1 MTVQSRSRTEAAPR
15 FDERRA
21 PAAEVH
27 GVAMLTPPGDHRETT
42 RRGGASAV
50 PLIAP
55 ARLMAETRVAFR
67 REALAFVEAAAR
79 EERESVDV
87 DVGQTVEID
96 AGGLGLLVL
105 VQRRARTHGLPT
117 RLLHAR
123 EQVRRLLALTKL
135 DYLFE
140 FVD

>member
-1 MTVQSRSRTEAAPR
+1 MSSQPRSRTRHAAGHDEQRERAAEAPAVGTLPPPA
-15 FDERRA
+15 ERRQASPGRTIPEPLTA
-21 PAAEVH
+21 P
-27 GVAMLTPPGDHRETT
+27 T
-42 RRGGASAV
+42 
-50 PLIAP
+50 
-55 ARLMAETRVAFR
+55 RLMAETRVTFR
-67 REALAFVEAAAR
+67 REALAYVEEAALDGR
-79 EERESVDV
+79 GSVDV

>member
-1 MTVQSRSRTEAAPR
+1 
-15 FDERRA
+15 
-21 PAAEVH
+21 
-27 GVAMLTPPGDHRETT
+27 MLTPPGDRETT

-50 PLIAP
+50 PLTAP

-105 VQRRARTHGLPT
+105 VQRRGRTHGLPT